1 MRHVPDLF
9 CRMLEGNGVVTDCR
23 PADKIDEDL
32 RHKAAVTAAACGV
45 IGWEYRVAVEPDPV
59 WAANLRWLSGYRHPR
74 FGDEQLEELLITLF
88 ACPQPLGQAAQQ
100 AGDPIRVRPVLFHL
114 LWRGR
119 LSADLGRPL
128 GETTVVTAVAD
139 PAGAA

>member
-45 IGWEYRVAVEPDPV
+45 IGWEYRVAGEPDAN
-59 WAANLRWLSGYRHPR
+59 WAANLR
-74 FGDEQLEELLITLF
+74 
-88 ACPQPLGQAAQQ
+88 
-100 AGDPIRVRPVLFHL
+100 
-114 LWRGR
+114 
-119 LSADLGRPL
+119 
-128 GETTVVTAVAD
+128 
-139 PAGAA
+139 